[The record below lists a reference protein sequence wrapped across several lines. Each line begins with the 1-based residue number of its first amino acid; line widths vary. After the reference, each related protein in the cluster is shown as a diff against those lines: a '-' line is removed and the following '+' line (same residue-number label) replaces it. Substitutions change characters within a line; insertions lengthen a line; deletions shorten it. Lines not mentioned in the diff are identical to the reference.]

1 MEIARILGSILVLV
15 LLYAAVQTFIG
26 LREFRSMVRRDRAE
40 GRGTI
45 GNKTPSESVMAGG
58 GGYYVILAVELGLAA
73 VIAWLVV
80 R

>member
-1 MEIARILGSILVLV
+1 MDIARILGSTLVLV
-15 LLYAAVQTFIG
+15 LLYAAVQTFSG

-40 GRGTI
+40 GRGT
-45 GNKTPSESVMAGG
+45 NRDKTPSEIVMAGG

-73 VIAWLVV
+73 AVAWLVV